1 MFVVKST
8 IRNMS
13 QLIDLNKLPWDPSKS
28 KRITC
33 FDLNQHQDNVLYMGT
48 L

>member
-13 QLIDLNKLPWDPSKS
+13 QLIDLNKLPPDPSES
-28 KRITC
+28 KKIT
-33 FDLNQHQDNVLYMGT
+33 
-48 L
+48 